1 MCDHTYTEK
10 GQNNI
15 KRDLLKVSSLQRKAL
30 KQLQN
35 PSSLNLVVE
44 SLLQY
49 CRNIYHREVHVVI
62 IFTGRDK
69 FVFEDPSSSNLLVE
83 SLPQYCRNISHRE
96 EGQSTC
102 LGFLHS

>member
-49 CRNIYHREVHVVI
+49 CRNIYHRE
-62 IFTGRDK
+62 GRDK